1 MSNVL
6 VNFISS
12 VGLSIVICI
21 YLSFTVDKTLKYVR
35 NTLGAITRVIKI
47 IINKIEG
54 GNKYNK

>member
-6 VNFISS
+6 VNFISN

-21 YLSFTVDKTLKYVR
+21 YLSFIVDKTLKYVR

-47 IINKIEG
+47 IVNKIEG
-54 GNKYNK
+54 GNKHNE

>member
-12 VGLSIVICI
+12 VGLAIVICL
-21 YLSFTVDKTLKYVR
+21 YLSVTVDKTLKYVR
-35 NTLGAITRVIKI
+35 NTLIAITRVMKI

-54 GNKYNK
+54 GNKHNE